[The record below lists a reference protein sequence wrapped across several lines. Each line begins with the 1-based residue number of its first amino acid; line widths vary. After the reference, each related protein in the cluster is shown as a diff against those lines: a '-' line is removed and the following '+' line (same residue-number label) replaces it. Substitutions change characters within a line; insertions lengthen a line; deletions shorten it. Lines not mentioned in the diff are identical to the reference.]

1 MSVKLYV
8 GNMSYDVTD
17 SELNDL
23 FTPFGTVESAR
34 IITDKFTGNSKGFG
48 FVEMANREEANQA
61 MNDLNGKTINNRA
74 IVVNEA
80 RPQVKSPRGPGG
92 GGGGGGFGGR
102 SSRGGGSGGGA
113 GSKGRPPRRNF

>member
-8 GNMSYDVTD
+8 GNLSYEVTE

-48 FVEMANREEANQA
+48 FVEMSNREEANQA
-61 MNDLNGKTINNRA
+61 MNELNGKTINNRA
-74 IVVNEA
+74 VVVNEA
-80 RPQVKSPRGPGG
+80 RPQTKSPR
-92 GGGGGGFGGR
+92 GGGGGGFGNR
-102 SSRGGGSGGGA
+102 SSRGGGSG
-113 GSKGRPPRRNF
+113 SKSGGRPQRRSY

>member
-8 GNMSYDVTD
+8 GNLSYEVTEA
-17 SELNDL
+17 ELNDL
-23 FTPFGTVESAR
+23 FTPFGAVESAR

-74 IVVNEA
+74 MVVNEA
-80 RPQVKSPRGPGG
+80 RPQTKTPRSG
-92 GGGGGGFGGR
+92 GGGGGGFGNR
-102 SSRGGGSGGGA
+102 PPRGGGGGA
-113 GSKGRPPRRNF
+113 GGGGSKGGRPQGRSY

>member
-8 GNMSYDVTD
+8 GNLSYEVTE

-23 FTPFGTVESAR
+23 FTPFGAVESAR

-80 RPQVKSPRGPGG
+80 RPQTKSPRG

-102 SSRGGGSGGGA
+102 SSRGGPGGG

>member
-8 GNMSYDVTD
+8 GNLSYDVTD

-23 FTPFGTVESAR
+23 FTPFGVVESAR

-48 FVEMANREEANQA
+48 FVEMPSREEANQA

-74 IVVNEA
+74 MVVNEA
-80 RPQVKSPRGPGG
+80 RPQTKAPRG
-92 GGGGGGFGGR
+92 GGGGGGFGNR
-102 SSRGGGSGGGA
+102 PSRGGGGGA
-113 GSKGRPPRRNF
+113 GGGGSKGGRPQRRSY

>member
-8 GNMSYDVTD
+8 GNLSYDVTD

-23 FTPFGTVESAR
+23 FTPFGVVESAR

-48 FVEMANREEANQA
+48 FVEMPSREEANQA

-74 IVVNEA
+74 MVVNEA
-80 RPQVKSPRGPGG
+80 RPQVKTPR
-92 GGGGGGFGGR
+92 GGGGGGFGNR
-102 SSRGGGSGGGA
+102 PPRGGGA
-113 GSKGRPPRRNF
+113 GGGGGKGGRPQRRSY

>member
-8 GNMSYDVTD
+8 GNLSYEVTE

-48 FVEMANREEANQA
+48 FVEMANREEANAA

-74 IVVNEA
+74 MVVNEA
-80 RPQVKSPRGPGG
+80 RPQTKAPRG
-92 GGGGGGFGGR
+92 GGGGGGFGNR
-102 SSRGGGSGGGA
+102 PSRGVGA
-113 GSKGRPPRRNF
+113 GGSKGGGRPQRRSY

>member
-8 GNMSYDVTD
+8 GNLSYEVTE

-48 FVEMANREEANQA
+48 FVEMSSRDEANVA
-61 MNDLNGKTINNRA
+61 MNDLNGKTIHNRA
-74 IVVNEA
+74 VVVNEA
-80 RPQVKSPRGPGG
+80 RPQTRAPR

-102 SSRGGGSGGGA
+102 SSRGGGSG
-113 GSKGRPPRRNF
+113 RPQRRSY

>member
-8 GNMSYDVTD
+8 GNLSYEVTE

-48 FVEMANREEANQA
+48 FVEMANREEANAA

-74 IVVNEA
+74 MVVNEA
-80 RPQVKSPRGPGG
+80 RPQTKAPRG
-92 GGGGGGFGGR
+92 GGGGGGFGNR
-102 SSRGGGSGGGA
+102 PSRGGGAG
-113 GSKGRPPRRNF
+113 GSKGGGRPQRRSY

>member
-8 GNMSYDVTD
+8 GNLSYEVTE

-48 FVEMANREEANQA
+48 FVEMANREEATAA

-74 IVVNEA
+74 MVVNEA
-80 RPQVKSPRGPGG
+80 RPQTKTPRS
-92 GGGGGGFGGR
+92 GGGGGFGGNR
-102 SSRGGGSGGGA
+102 PSRGGGGGS
-113 GSKGRPPRRNF
+113 GSKGSGRPQRRSY

>member
-8 GNMSYDVTD
+8 GNLSYEVTE

-48 FVEMANREEANQA
+48 FVEMANREEANAA

-74 IVVNEA
+74 MVVNEA
-80 RPQVKSPRGPGG
+80 RPHTKAPRGG
-92 GGGGGGFGGR
+92 GGGGGGFGNR
-102 SSRGGGSGGGA
+102 SSRGGGAG
-113 GSKGRPPRRNF
+113 GSKGGGRPQRRSY

>member
-8 GNMSYDVTD
+8 GNLSYEVTE

-48 FVEMANREEANQA
+48 FVEMANREEANAA

-74 IVVNEA
+74 MVVNEA
-80 RPQVKSPRGPGG
+80 RPQTTAPRGG
-92 GGGGGGFGGR
+92 GGGGGGFGNR
-102 SSRGGGSGGGA
+102 PSRGGGAG
-113 GSKGRPPRRNF
+113 GSKGGGRPQRRSY

>member
-48 FVEMANREEANQA
+48 FVEMANREEANKA
-61 MNDLNGKTINNRA
+61 MDELNGKTINNRA

-80 RPQVKSPRGPGG
+80 RPQVKAPRGG